1 MMLAIGFKGDVGR
14 DGNEVDGGPMFC
26 NWIGCTSQRPER
38 STVLQR
44 NAPANPLELR
54 TTSPSVQKR
63 DERIC
68 LRLQRSTYWSR
79 SDERNEAERGTCI
92 KFGLNDSKCELGF
105 ALHLV
110 FKAESMQ
117 KVSDQIGPIWSETFR
132 KSLEVLGGVYSR
144 SLKPF
149 GCGCFFVLFDY
160 FLCGTHVAH
169 DVARV

>member
-79 SDERNEAERGTCI
+79 SDERNEEERGTCI

-117 KVSDQIGPIWSETFR
+117 KVCG
-132 KSLEVLGGVYSR
+132 KSHTKSGRFG
-144 SLKPF
+144 LKLS
-149 GCGCFFVLFDY
+149 GKVWRWWAEYTVD
-160 FLCGTHVAH
+160 
-169 DVARV
+169 R

>member
-26 NWIGCTSQRPER
+26 NWIGCTSQRPEQ
-38 STVLQR
+38 STVLQQ

-79 SDERNEAERGTCI
+79 SDERNEEERGTCI

-110 FKAESMQ
+110 FKAESL
-117 KVSDQIGPIWSETFR
+117 PIWSETFR
-132 KSLEVLGGVYSR
+132 KSLEVLGGVSIQ
-144 SLKPF
+144 SIAKTLWLWM
-149 GCGCFFVLFDY
+149 LFRT
-160 FLCGTHVAH
+160 F
-169 DVARV
+169 